1 VVVRSILT
9 RKFGREP
16 LAVTGSNSEAANAAC
31 PS

>member
-9 RKFGREP
+9 RKFGWER